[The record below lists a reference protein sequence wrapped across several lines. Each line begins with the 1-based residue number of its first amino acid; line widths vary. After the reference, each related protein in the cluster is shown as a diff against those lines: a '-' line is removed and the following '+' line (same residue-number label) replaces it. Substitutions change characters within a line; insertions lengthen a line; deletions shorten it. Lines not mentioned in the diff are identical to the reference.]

1 MKLKYF
7 AGIFALTFCIVI
19 CQNTEEKRI
28 KCIVSNT
35 SIRSQWKAKTCPPYT
50 SYCVTSYITAKE
62 KVYVRRFCGGPTR
75 KDLIQKSISNQ
86 TKVEINACIGN
97 EDY

>member
-1 MKLKYF
+1 MKIEYLAQF
-7 AGIFALTFCIVI
+7 LALTLCTVI

-62 KVYVRRFCGGPTR
+62 KVFVRRFCGGPTR
-75 KDLIQKSISNQ
+75 KDLIAKSISNQ
-86 TKVEINACIGN
+86 TKVF
-97 EDY
+97 

>member
-1 MKLKYF
+1 MKLEYF
-7 AGIFALTFCIVI
+7 ARIFTLTFCIVL

-86 TKVEINACIGN
+86 TKVENNA
-97 EDY
+97 